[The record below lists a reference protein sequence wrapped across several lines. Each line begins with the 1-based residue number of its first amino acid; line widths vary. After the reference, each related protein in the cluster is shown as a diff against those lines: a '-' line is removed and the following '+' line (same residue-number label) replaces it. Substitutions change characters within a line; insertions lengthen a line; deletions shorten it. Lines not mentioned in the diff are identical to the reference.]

1 MTLNSRLKDESSRV
15 VSSLLVSALE
25 ACRQGDV
32 DLAEGLGLSI
42 QTMQLLD
49 RLKPDQIANLS
60 GNYMRDLC
68 ALELFRIDSVRISRI
83 IEIAAQ
89 ESKTYEMIDEFLRRG
104 ACKKMMGELF
114 GLRSTQIA
122 NRKKF
127 LNLPTIKGRLSV
139 CTVAEERS
147 IYDAWLATIKI
158 PDYRLRLLTVAQ
170 STELTLSKIYRVVQ
184 EIEEITNPIKSSN
197 SNKIY
202 A

>member
-1 MTLNSRLKDESSRV
+1 MTLNSRLKEESSRL

-42 QTMQLLD
+42 ETMQLLD

-68 ALELFRIDSVRISRI
+68 TLEVFRIDSARISRI

-89 ESKTYEMIDEFLRRG
+89 ESKTFEMIDEYLRRG

-127 LNLPTIKGRLSV
+127 LSLPTIKGRLSV
-139 CTVAEERS
+139 CTVSEERA
-147 IYDAWLATIKI
+147 IYDSWLATIKI
-158 PDYRLRLLTVAQ
+158 PDYRLRLLTVAR

-184 EIEEITNPIKSSN
+184 EIEEITNPTKSCN
-197 SNKIY
+197 SNKIC

>member
-1 MTLNSRLKDESSRV
+1 MTLNSRLKEESSRL

-42 QTMQLLD
+42 ETMQLLD

-68 ALELFRIDSVRISRI
+68 TLELFRIDSARISRI

-89 ESKTYEMIDEFLRRG
+89 ESKTFEMIDEYLRRG

-127 LNLPTIKGRLSV
+127 LSLPTIKGRLSV
-139 CTVAEERS
+139 CTV
-147 IYDAWLATIKI
+147 
-158 PDYRLRLLTVAQ
+158 
-170 STELTLSKIYRVVQ
+170 
-184 EIEEITNPIKSSN
+184 
-197 SNKIY
+197 
-202 A
+202 